1 MNQYLSEI
9 VYGGVD
15 GLITTF
21 AIIAGS
27 SGANFNKKVILVL
40 GISSILADGFSMGV
54 SSYLAEKVRT
64 MGSNKSPINVG
75 FITFLSFV
83 LLGLMPLL
91 PFLFNF
97 FQKKPIKNQLDNQ
110 VENQIEN
117 QTKTK
122 FIHQP
127 MFYSTII
134 MCILL
139 FSLGLVHGIQRAFE
153 TLAIGGAAAG
163 ISYYVAKKLSSSEK
177 KN

>member
-64 MGSNKSPINVG
+64 IGSIKSPISVG
-75 FITFLSFV
+75 FMTFLSFV
-83 LLGLMPLL
+83 LMGLMPLL
-91 PFLFNF
+91 PFLINL
-97 FQKKPIKNQLDNQ
+97 FQKKQMANQTDNQ
-110 VENQIEN
+110 TDNQS
-117 QTKTK
+117 KTNI
-122 FIHQP
+122 FTHQP

-139 FSLGLVHGIQRAFE
+139 FCLGLIRGIKYAFE
-153 TLAIGGAAAG
+153 TLIIGGIAAG
-163 ISYYVAKKLSSSEK
+163 ISYYVAKKLSELPIK
-177 KN
+177 E